1 VPSTVFEV
9 VGLPDEGMIGGGDGG
24 AAEDWP
30 DDDTTGGGERG
41 AVDDCGAA
49 DVGASEVAAGEDG
62 A

>member
-1 VPSTVFEV
+1 
-9 VGLPDEGMIGGGDGG
+9 MIGSGDGG

-30 DDDTTGGGERG
+30 DDDATCGGERG

-49 DVGASEVAAGEDG
+49 EVGASEVAAGED